1 VKVSP
6 ARYRQRA
13 LVPWRRSRSRQS
25 RSLPHE
31 EGLGQPK
38 PPTKKKKAPERGV
51 PGLTVW
57 GHHGRVSPWDRSPS
71 SKATRKTFLSS
82 TCVAQ
87 RPLGARWRMNRSC
100 DWSPTARPYLAVAT
114 SKWSRLVVIARS
126 ARILYFS
133 TKVLKRRAAVR
144 SRVVSNE
151 MRSLSARLRQC
162 SGLSI
167 RLAF

>member
-71 SKATRKTFLSS
+71 SKGNSQDFPKFHLCGATPPRCAMADEPKL
-82 TCVAQ
+82 
-87 RPLGARWRMNRSC
+87 
-100 DWSPTARPYLAVAT
+100 
-114 SKWSRLVVIARS
+114 RLVSDRPTLFGRCDQQVVPLSRDRAVCKDPVFFYESPQAARG
-126 ARILYFS
+126 
-133 TKVLKRRAAVR
+133 
-144 SRVVSNE
+144 
-151 MRSLSARLRQC
+151 C
-162 SGLSI
+162 SISCCE
-167 RLAF
+167 